1 MGNARGK
8 SDATAVVDYPRTF
21 QEMDDEFRDEAG
33 CRRYLRQLHWPEG
46 FVCRNCGEQIE
57 PWETARG
64 ALVCRARG
72 TGCSLT
78 VGTCQRR
85 FKTDTVFHEAAI

>member
-64 ALVCRARG
+64 ALVCRACG
-72 TGCSLT
+72 TECSLT
-78 VGTCQRR
+78 AGTLFQ
-85 FKTDTVFHEAAI
+85 DTRKPLRLWFLAM